1 MQNFR
6 VSVAEILGK
15 PGTYRDMT
23 VRETLPEVGNA
34 LARLTGDP
42 IEARL
47 RAESV
52 VEGVLVTGPVDVQA
66 EFDCARCLT
75 KIAGELSVEVC
86 ELYVGPGHEAPPE
99 EDPYRVD
106 GLEIDLEPMLRDA
119 VTLALPLRPV
129 CREDC
134 KGICARCGQ
143 DLNQGPCDCKEDEID
158 PRWAALAELRDKLA

>member
-23 VRETLPEVGNA
+23 VREVLPEVGNA
-34 LARLTGDP
+34 LARLSGDP

-52 VEGVLVTGPVDVQA
+52 VEGVLVTGPVDVEA

-75 KIAGELSVEVC
+75 KITGELSVDVC
-86 ELYVGPGHEAPPE
+86 ELYVGPGYEAPPE

-143 DLNQGPCDCKEDEID
+143 DLNQGPCDCKEDEVD

>member
-6 VSVAEILGK
+6 ISVAEILGK
-15 PGTYRDMT
+15 PGTYRD
-23 VRETLPEVGNA
+23 VVVSEPLPEVGNA
-34 LARLTGDP
+34 LSRLTDDP

-75 KIAGELSVEVC
+75 KITDELSVDVC

-106 GLEIDLEPMLRDA
+106 GLELDLEPMLRDA

-134 KGICARCGQ
+134 QGICARCGQ
-143 DLNQGPCDCKEDEID
+143 DLNEGPCDCKEDEVD
-158 PRWAALAELRDKLA
+158 PRWAALTELRDKLA